1 MSLPENLHPQHVR
14 RLWNLAQDLAALDP
28 TAYAGDP
35 AVDILI
41 RKAKDILEQR
51 KHGPGNRFN
60 IAKARQVAAERRAQL
75 AQEFRAVMLPVIKN
89 IRAAGV
95 KDFDEI
101 ARTLN
106 EMGLK
111 PQRAAEWSGDK
122 VRRFI
127 RSCET

>member
-1 MSLPENLHPQHVR
+1 MSLPENPHPNHVR
-14 RLWNLAQDLAALDP
+14 RLWKLAQDIAALDP
-28 TAYAGDP
+28 VSYSGDP
-35 AVDILI
+35 TIDLLI
-41 RKAKDILEQR
+41 RQARDILEDR
-51 KHGPGNRFN
+51 RHRPGNRFN
-60 IAKARQVAAERRAQL
+60 IEKARQIAAERRVRE

-89 IRAAGV
+89 IRSTGV

-101 ARTLN
+101 AATLN

-111 PQRAAEWSGDK
+111 PQRSEAWSGDR